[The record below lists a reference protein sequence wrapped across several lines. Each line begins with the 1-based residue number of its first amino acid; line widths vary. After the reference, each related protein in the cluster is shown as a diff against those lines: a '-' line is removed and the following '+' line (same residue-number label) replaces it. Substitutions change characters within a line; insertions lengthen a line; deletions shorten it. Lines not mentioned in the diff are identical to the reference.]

1 MLQETKREHFDDQ
14 FLRNIC
20 PPSFDKFVYL
30 PSIGASGGS
39 VIVWKSIHFQGNLVF
54 ENSYAQFVELFPL
67 HDNAHW
73 VLTNIYAPC
82 SHPAKREFI

>member
-1 MLQETKREHFDDQ
+1 VLQETKREHFDDQ

-39 VIVWKSIHFQGNLVF
+39 VIVWKSIHF
-54 ENSYAQFVELFPL
+54 
-67 HDNAHW
+67 
-73 VLTNIYAPC
+73 
-82 SHPAKREFI
+82 